1 MKYKKDKKHKK
12 DKKDKKENNAIPWQV
27 LMQAADENEANIV
40 EALLKSEHIPVVKKY
55 REIGEYLMIYMGMTN
70 LGIDILV
77 PADQVEK
84 AQHVL
89 ALDDVD
95 GEEDLD

>member
-12 DKKDKKENNAIPWQV
+12 DKIENNTIPWQV

-40 EALLKSEHIPVVKKY
+40 EGLLKSEHIPVIKKY

-89 ALDDVD
+89 ALDGVDV
-95 GEEDLD
+95 EEDPD